1 MSESEEEVV
10 IIPMPKHRI
19 KFTDMPAALSE
30 KAIRS
35 KKTLLTR
42 VVGDKANQM
51 FKLDKEVASEIQKQI
66 AAEPLLADLAA
77 GWHVIVGK
85 NFASA
90 ITYKTKYVCF
100 FDLFEGCPKSFLFF
114 KTE

>member
-1 MSESEEEVV
+1 
-10 IIPMPKHRI
+10 
-19 KFTDMPAALSE
+19 
-30 KAIRS
+30 
-35 KKTLLTR
+35 
-42 VVGDKANQM
+42 M

-114 KTE
+114 KTEWADSPYCLSFKFDAFTHQPSGLAWGLALSLTEWRV